1 VILLL
6 LGFFAALAA
15 WQWIPLYKQGHKRD
29 LWLNIVL
36 MLLSLTVHIFIL
48 QGIRVTTPIWDY
60 ILKVLRQ
67 LS

>member
-15 WQWIPLYKQGHKRD
+15 WQWIPLHRQGHKKD

-48 QGIRVTTPIWDY
+48 QGIR
-60 ILKVLRQ
+60 RE
-67 LS
+67 